1 MEDLNLTCT
10 SYFCC
15 VLPLRLCSYL
25 SENTDVQ
32 YTELLELDM
41 MGSVSPCQLILV
53 DACFLYMLIDNRI
66 LMQYGGHPDVLSLEI
81 VVYP

>member
-1 MEDLNLTCT
+1 MKVLNLTCT

-25 SENTDVQ
+25 NENADVQ

-41 MGSVSPCQLILV
+41 LGSVSPCQLILV
-53 DACFLYMLIDNRI
+53 DAHFL
-66 LMQYGGHPDVLSLEI
+66 
-81 VVYP
+81 